1 VKYQN
6 EKGKPSEKGFAL
18 IEKTI
23 SQPLKLLRKT
33 RYIAVSTT
41 AAIRAGN
48 DDITSS
54 ESIYFRRIC
63 WRYLEKFKRANLLRI
78 AEIATC

>member
-33 RYIAVSTT
+33 RYIAV
-41 AAIRAGN
+41 
-48 DDITSS
+48 
-54 ESIYFRRIC
+54 
-63 WRYLEKFKRANLLRI
+63 KRNKN
-78 AEIATC
+78 

>member
-33 RYIAVSTT
+33 RYIA
-41 AAIRAGN
+41 
-48 DDITSS
+48 
-54 ESIYFRRIC
+54 
-63 WRYLEKFKRANLLRI
+63 
-78 AEIATC
+78 EIATVALRTGIDDIAGFGDP